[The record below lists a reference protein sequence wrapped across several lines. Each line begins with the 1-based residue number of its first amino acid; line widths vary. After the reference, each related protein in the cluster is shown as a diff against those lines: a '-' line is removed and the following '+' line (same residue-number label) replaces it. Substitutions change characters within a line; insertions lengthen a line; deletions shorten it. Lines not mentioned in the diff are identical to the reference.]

1 MARSVGGLCLPVEYL
16 VLGPLDNN
24 TYIIGGE
31 ETGGVLVV
39 DPSCDVER
47 ILQAVGD
54 RKVIA
59 IVLTHHHWDHVGA
72 AAELAQHYG
81 VPVMGPE
88 KEDEFWLQGLPAQ
101 SRMFGLEECQSL
113 TPDRWLNEGDT
124 ISIGNVTLQVLH
136 CPGHTPGH
144 VVFFDDRAK
153 LLISGDVIFKGGVGR
168 SDFPRG
174 DHNQLISSIKDKLLP
189 LGDDV
194 TFIPG
199 HGPLSTLGYE
209 RLHNPFLQDEMPV
222 W

>member
-1 MARSVGGLCLPVEYL
+1 MNYQIIPVTAFSQNCSL
-16 VLGPLDNN
+16 
-24 TYIIGGE
+24 IWCE
-31 ETGGVLVV
+31 ETRLATLV
-39 DPSCDVER
+39 DPGGDALR
-47 ILQAVGD
+47 IQQAVTEQG
-54 RKVIA
+54 VTVQSIL
-59 IVLTHHHWDHVGA
+59 LTHGHLDHVGA
-72 AAELAQHYG
+72 AAELAAHYG
-81 VPVMGPE
+81 VPVIGPE

-101 SRMFGLEECQSL
+101 SKMFGLEECQAL
-113 TPDRWLNEGDT
+113 TPDRWLTEGER
-124 ISIGNVTLQVLH
+124 VTVGKIELQVLH

-144 VVFFDDRAK
+144 IVFFDERAR

-174 DHNQLISSIKDKLLP
+174 DHATLIDSIKRNLLP

-199 HGPLSTLGYE
+199 HGPLSTLGHE

>member
-1 MARSVGGLCLPVEYL
+1 MNYRIIPVTAFSQNCSLIWCEQTRL
-16 VLGPLDNN
+16 AAL
-24 TYIIGGE
+24 
-31 ETGGVLVV
+31 V
-39 DPSCDVER
+39 DPGGDAEKIKQEVDASGLTLMQ
-47 ILQAVGD
+47 IL
-54 RKVIA
+54 
-59 IVLTHHHWDHVGA
+59 LTHGHLDHVGA

-81 VPVMGPE
+81 VPVFGPE

-101 SRMFGLEECQSL
+101 SRMFGLEECQPL

-136 CPGHTPGH
+136 CPGIRR
-144 VVFFDDRAK
+144 VMSCFDDRAK

>member
-1 MARSVGGLCLPVEYL
+1 MDIIAARRFG
-16 VLGPLDNN
+16 
-24 TYIIGGE
+24 
-31 ETGGVLVV
+31 
-39 DPSCDVER
+39 
-47 ILQAVGD
+47 
-54 RKVIA
+54 K
-59 IVLTHHHWDHVGA
+59 
-72 AAELAQHYG
+72 AQ
-81 VPVMGPE
+81 P
-88 KEDEFWLQGLPAQ
+88 
-101 SRMFGLEECQSL
+101 L

-199 HGPLSTLGYE
+199 HGNPIMWVGDSVITTLE
-209 RLHNPFLQDEMPV
+209 P
-222 W
+222 

>member
-1 MARSVGGLCLPVEYL
+1 
-16 VLGPLDNN
+16 
-24 TYIIGGE
+24 
-31 ETGGVLVV
+31 
-39 DPSCDVER
+39 
-47 ILQAVGD
+47 
-54 RKVIA
+54 
-59 IVLTHHHWDHVGA
+59 
-72 AAELAQHYG
+72 
-81 VPVMGPE
+81 
-88 KEDEFWLQGLPAQ
+88 
-101 SRMFGLEECQSL
+101 
-113 TPDRWLNEGDT
+113 DT